1 MSSKNLFVKRHTPLS
16 RRLLMWGVPLLL
28 LALIWTGLKLINS
41 NASNSFW
48 MVPVEPAGT
57 VVVTPN
63 TVTMPT
69 QPFPTPP
76 PQTQTQAQT
85 TAADNTSKQQVKPNP
100 DPAITVNENAAL
112 NEAMNRWRQA
122 WSNKN
127 VVSYLS
133 FYGPDFVP
141 PNGMS
146 RQAWEGA
153 RHERIS
159 SKQKIHVAIES
170 LQLQI
175 NNNTATAKF
184 TQVYTDERLRLTD
197 RKTLVWQKLGGR
209 WLIQRETKD

>member
-1 MSSKNLFVKRHTPLS
+1 MRSKNLFVKRHTPLS
-16 RRLLMWGVPLLL
+16 RRLLVWGAPLLL
-28 LALIWTGLKLINS
+28 LSLIWMGLKSINTDVT
-41 NASNSFW
+41 NNFW
-48 MVPVEPAGT
+48 MSPVEPAGT

-63 TVTMPT
+63 TVTMPA

-76 PQTQTQAQT
+76 PQTQTQT
-85 TAADNTSKQQVKPNP
+85 TAADNTSQQQVKPNP
-100 DPAITVNENAAL
+100 EPAVTVNESAAL

-146 RQAWEGA
+146 RQAWEGL

-159 SKQKIHVAIES
+159 GKQKIDVAIEN
-170 LQLQI
+170 LRLQI

>member
-1 MSSKNLFVKRHTPLS
+1 MSSKYLFVKRNTPISL
-16 RRLLMWGVPLLL
+16 RLLIWCVILLL
-28 LALIWTGLKLINS
+28 LAMIWPGLKSTSTDVGNSIWT
-41 NASNSFW
+41 A
-48 MVPVEPAGT
+48 PVEPSGT

-63 TVTMPT
+63 TVPVPK
-69 QPFPTPP
+69 QPSSTS
-76 PQTQTQAQT
+76 QAQSQAQT
-85 TAADNTSKQQVKPNP
+85 TAADTTSKLQVKPNP
-100 DPAITVNENAAL
+100 EPAVTVNENAAL

-159 SKQKIHVAIES
+159 GKEKIDIAIQNLS
-170 LQLQI
+170 IQI
-175 NNNTATAKF
+175 NDNTATAKF

-197 RKTLVWQKLGGR
+197 RKTLVWQKLSGR
-209 WLIQRETKD
+209 WLIQRETTD

>member
-1 MSSKNLFVKRHTPLS
+1 MSSKYLFVKRNTPISL
-16 RRLLMWGVPLLL
+16 RLLIWCVTLLL
-28 LALIWTGLKLINS
+28 LAMIWPGLKSTSTDVGNS
-41 NASNSFW
+41 TWTA
-48 MVPVEPAGT
+48 PVEPSGT

-63 TVTMPT
+63 TVPVPQ
-69 QPFPTPP
+69 QPSSTS
-76 PQTQTQAQT
+76 QAQSQAQT
-85 TAADNTSKQQVKPNP
+85 TAADTTSKLQVKPNP
-100 DPAITVNENAAL
+100 EPAVTVNENAAL

-159 SKQKIHVAIES
+159 GKEKIDIAIQNLS
-170 LQLQI
+170 IQI
-175 NNNTATAKF
+175 NDNTATAKF

-197 RKTLVWQKLGGR
+197 RKILVWQKLSGR
-209 WLIQRETKD
+209 WLIQRETTD